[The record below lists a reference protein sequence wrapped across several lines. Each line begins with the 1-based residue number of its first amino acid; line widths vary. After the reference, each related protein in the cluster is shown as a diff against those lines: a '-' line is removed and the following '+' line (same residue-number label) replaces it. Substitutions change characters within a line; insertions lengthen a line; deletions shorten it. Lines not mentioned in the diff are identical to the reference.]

1 MFASRRIA
9 LGAAATFV
17 TGCDALPTAL
27 ELRVICRFWLSTLD
41 SPPSP
46 SMSTTT
52 DRRYVCQLGHN
63 EQINQVFLASDK
75 QLRPNRN
82 GNLYLQLQLSDRS
95 GAIAA
100 RLWNA
105 SENDYRAF
113 ENGDYVKVDGNTQLF
128 QGNMQLIASAIR
140 RARPDEVDEADF
152 RVLRSD
158 EIDRMATRLSEMLRT
173 IKSPELR
180 NLAECFLMDTEFM
193 AKFTTAPAGM
203 KNHHAY
209 QGGLLEHVVS
219 LMELV
224 LVVAP
229 RYPRLDQDKLLIGAF
244 LHDAA
249 KVDELSY
256 DRDIA
261 YTDEGQLLGHMVL
274 AMTMIDD
281 KVREAERLSGEPF
294 PKQLVTE
301 IKHMVISHHGEYEY
315 GSPKLPMTL
324 EAVALHHLDNLDAKL
339 ASFTQLMIDC
349 PNVESNWTQYHTNLG
364 RKLYKGETFKVAPSE
379 GN

>member
-1 MFASRRIA
+1 
-9 LGAAATFV
+9 
-17 TGCDALPTAL
+17 
-27 ELRVICRFWLSTLD
+27 
-41 SPPSP
+41 
-46 SMSTTT
+46 MSTAT

-63 EQINQVFLASDK
+63 EQVSQVFLASEK

-95 GAIAA
+95 GSIAA

-105 SENDYRAF
+105 SETDYRAF

-128 QGNMQLIASAIR
+128 QGNMQFIATTIR
-140 RARPDEVDEADF
+140 RARPDEIEETDF
-152 RVLRSD
+152 LVLRTD
-158 EIDRMATRLSEMLRT
+158 EIDRFALRLTEILRS
-173 IKSPELR
+173 IKTPELR

-193 AKFTTAPAGM
+193 AKFTSAPAGM

-209 QGGLLEHVVS
+209 QGGLVEHVVG

-224 LVVAP
+224 LAVAP
-229 RYPRLDQDKLLIGAF
+229 RYPRLDMDKLLIGAF

-261 YTDEGQLLGHMVL
+261 YTDEGQLLGHMVM

-281 KVREAERLSGEPF
+281 KVRDAERLANEPF
-294 PKQLVTE
+294 PRPLVTE

-339 ASFTQLMIDC
+339 ASFTQLMVDC

-364 RKLYKGETFKVAPSE
+364 RKLYKGAGIRGPAS

>member
-1 MFASRRIA
+1 
-9 LGAAATFV
+9 
-17 TGCDALPTAL
+17 
-27 ELRVICRFWLSTLD
+27 
-41 SPPSP
+41 
-46 SMSTTT
+46 MSE
-52 DRRYVCQLGHN
+52 RRYVCQLGHN
-63 EQINQVFLASDK
+63 EQISQVFLASEK

-113 ENGDYVKVDGNTQLF
+113 ENGDYVKVEGNTQLF
-128 QGNMQLIASAIR
+128 QGTMQLIASAIR
-140 RARPDEVDEADF
+140 RARSDEVDDADF
-152 RVLRSD
+152 LVLRSD
-158 EIDRMATRLSEMLRT
+158 EIDHMATRLAEILRSIRT
-173 IKSPELR
+173 PELR
-180 NLAECFLMDTEFM
+180 NLAECFLMDTTFM
-193 AKFTTAPAGM
+193 KKFTAAPAGM

-209 QGGLLEHVVS
+209 KGGLLEHVLG

-224 LVVAP
+224 IAVVP
-229 RYPRLDQDKLLIGAF
+229 RYPRLDVDKLLVGAF

-249 KVDELSY
+249 KVDELAY
-256 DRDIA
+256 EREIA
-261 YTDEGQLLGHMVL
+261 YTDDGQLLGHMVL
-274 AMTMIDD
+274 AITMIDD
-281 KVREAERLSGEPF
+281 KVREVERLTGEPY

-339 ASFTQLMIDC
+339 ASFTQLMVDC
-349 PNVESNWTQYHTNLG
+349 PNIESSWTQYHTNLG
-364 RKLYKGETFKVAPSE
+364 RKLYKGARGEERGAS
-379 GN
+379 ND

>member
-1 MFASRRIA
+1 
-9 LGAAATFV
+9 
-17 TGCDALPTAL
+17 
-27 ELRVICRFWLSTLD
+27 
-41 SPPSP
+41 
-46 SMSTTT
+46 MSTAT

-63 EQINQVFLASDK
+63 EQINQVFLASEK

-95 GAIAA
+95 GTIAA

-113 ENGDYVKVDGNTQLF
+113 ENGDYVKIEGNTQLF
-128 QGNMQLIASAIR
+128 QGTMQLIASSIR
-140 RARPDEVDEADF
+140 RARPDEVDDADF
-152 RVLRSD
+152 KVLRGD
-158 EIDRMATRLSEMLRT
+158 EIDRMAHRLAEILRG
-173 IKSPELR
+173 IKTPELR
-180 NLAECFLMDTEFM
+180 NLADCFLMDADFM
-193 AKFTTAPAGM
+193 AKFTCAPAGM

-209 QGGLLEHVVS
+209 QGGLLEHVVG

-256 DRDIA
+256 EREIA
-261 YTDEGQLLGHMVL
+261 YTDEGQLLGHMIL

-281 KVREAERLSGEPF
+281 KVREAERLSGELF
-294 PKQLVTE
+294 AKHLVTE

-315 GSPKLPMTL
+315 GSAKLPMTL

-339 ASFTQLMIDC
+339 ASFTQLMVDC

-364 RKLYKGETFKVAPSE
+364 RKLYKGARSE
-379 GN
+379 G

>member
-1 MFASRRIA
+1 
-9 LGAAATFV
+9 
-17 TGCDALPTAL
+17 
-27 ELRVICRFWLSTLD
+27 
-41 SPPSP
+41 
-46 SMSTTT
+46 MSTT

-63 EQINQVFLASDK
+63 EQISQIFLASEK

-113 ENGDYVKVDGNTQLF
+113 ENGDYVKVEGNTQLF
-128 QGNMQLIASAIR
+128 QGTMQLIATSIR
-140 RARPDEVDEADF
+140 RARTDEVDDTDF
-152 RVLRSD
+152 LVLRGE
-158 EIDRMATRLSEMLRT
+158 EIDRMAHRLAEILRKIQT
-173 IKSPELR
+173 PELR

-193 AKFTTAPAGM
+193 TKFTAAPAGM

-209 QGGLLEHVVS
+209 QGGLLEHVVG

-229 RYPRLDQDKLLIGAF
+229 RYPRLDQDKLLVGAF

-256 DRDIA
+256 EREIA

-281 KVREAERLSGEPF
+281 KVREAERLAGESF
-294 PKQLVTE
+294 PKHLVTE

-315 GSPKLPMTL
+315 GSAKLPMTL

-339 ASFTQLMIDC
+339 ASFTQLMVDC
-349 PNVESNWTQYHTNLG
+349 PNIESNWTQYHTNLG
-364 RKLYKGETFKVAPSE
+364 RKLYKGARLEERGAKDS
-379 GN
+379 

>member
-1 MFASRRIA
+1 
-9 LGAAATFV
+9 
-17 TGCDALPTAL
+17 
-27 ELRVICRFWLSTLD
+27 
-41 SPPSP
+41 
-46 SMSTTT
+46 MSTTT
-52 DRRYVCQLGHN
+52 DRRYVSQLGHN
-63 EQINQVFLASDK
+63 EQVRQVFLASDK

-95 GAIAA
+95 GAIAT

-105 SENDYRAF
+105 SEQDYKGF
-113 ENGDYVKVDGNTQLF
+113 ENGDYVLVDGATQLF
-128 QGNMQLIASAIR
+128 QGNMQMIANSIR
-140 RARPDEVDEADF
+140 RARPDEVDETDF
-152 RVLRSD
+152 IILQT
-158 EIDRMATRLSEMLRT
+158 EQIDRLARRLAEMLRT
-173 IKSPELR
+173 ISTPALR
-180 NLAECFLMDTEFM
+180 NLAECFLMDSSFM
-193 AKFTTAPAGM
+193 AKFTAAPAGM

-209 QGGLLEHVVS
+209 KGGLLEHVVG

-229 RYPRLDQDKLLIGAF
+229 RYPQLDQDKLLVGAF

-249 KVDELSY
+249 KTDELSY

-274 AMTMIDD
+274 AITLIDE

-294 PKQLVTE
+294 SKALVTE
-301 IKHMVISHHGEYEY
+301 IKHMVISHHGEYEF
-315 GSPKLPMTL
+315 GSSKLPMTL

-339 ASFTQLMIDC
+339 ASFTQLINDC

-364 RKLYKGETFKVAPSE
+364 RKLYKGAGGGGPVD
-379 GN
+379 